1 MFSVYVN
8 SSQLTTRVE
17 YFAIIRSRLIA
28 ECFVFIFYFNAT
40 AADMKK
46 FRVSAYRRINTVS
59 LITCRN
65 EPEARNIR
73 VMKRTCIIVETAW
86 FLSFVVFFSSA
97 TRLTMYFTGSR
108 PKRYMYLNSE
118 SAQDSLGFSWQ
129 RKILFFIRR

>member
-46 FRVSAYRRINTVS
+46 FRVSAYRRINTVY
-59 LITCRN
+59 I
-65 EPEARNIR
+65 
-73 VMKRTCIIVETAW
+73 
-86 FLSFVVFFSSA
+86 
-97 TRLTMYFTGSR
+97 
-108 PKRYMYLNSE
+108 YMYVCMYVCMYIYMYIN
-118 SAQDSLGFSWQ
+118 A
-129 RKILFFIRR
+129 KISRGQIGQERLSVQGTANF

>member
-46 FRVSAYRRINTVS
+46 FRVSAYRRMNTVS

-118 SAQDSLGFSWQ
+118 LA
-129 RKILFFIRR
+129 